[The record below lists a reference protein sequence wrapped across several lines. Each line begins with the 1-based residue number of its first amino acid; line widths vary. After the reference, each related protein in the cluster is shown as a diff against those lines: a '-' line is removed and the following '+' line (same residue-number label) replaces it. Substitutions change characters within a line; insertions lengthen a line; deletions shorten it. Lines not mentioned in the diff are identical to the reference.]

1 MTEKEYTDEEL
12 VLMLQNNDEEAF
24 NLLYHRY
31 VKLVYYIAYRIC
43 KNDADSQ
50 DIVQDTFLQVKR
62 MIHNLKNPSLFKF
75 WLNQIAISKCKNLF
89 RKNKYVTYDDEHYE
103 AKNNL
108 IETREDV
115 LPESVLKF
123 ESDKEVLNA
132 FIDELPQGQKE
143 TVILHYLEQFS
154 IEETAAILELPQ
166 GTVKSRLS
174 YARNSLRK
182 KIELYE
188 RTTGV
193 KLNFHSVDGL
203 IASALIF
210 SLGKAVLPT
219 EMLIPAS
226 TVNVSLWQRFSSAVS
241 TKATVAAFAS
251 ITLLTVGVGNIIFS
265 NDAHTQENQLQNR
278 FPAVTVRS
286 TKITN
291 AREAYF
297 HIKTWA
303 CCHEE
308 MMIMDTDKLKDV
320 YYLYQI
326 MKRDHSVYY
335 EALRNEGWINDLERI
350 YNERIRSSY

>member
-12 VLMLQNNDEEAF
+12 VVMLQNDSEEAF
-24 NLLYHRY
+24 NLLYQRY
-31 VKLVYYIAYRIC
+31 VKLVYYIAFRIC

-50 DIVQDTFLQVKR
+50 DIVQETFLQVKR
-62 MIHNLKNPSLFKF
+62 MIQNLKNPSLFKF
-75 WLNQIAISKCKNLF
+75 WLNQITISKCKNLF
-89 RKNKYVTYDDEHYE
+89 RKNKYVSYDDEHYE

-108 IETREDV
+108 VETREDV
-115 LPESVLKF
+115 LPEAILKF
-123 ESDKEVLNA
+123 NSDKEVLDA
-132 FIDELPQGQKE
+132 FIDELPQGQRE
-143 TVILHYLEQFS
+143 VVILHYLEQFS
-154 IEETAAILELPQ
+154 VEETAAILELPQ

-193 KLNFHSVDGL
+193 KLDFHSIDGL

-210 SLGKAVLPT
+210 SLGKAALPKAL
-219 EMLIPAS
+219 LIPAS
-226 TVNVSLWQRFSSAVS
+226 TVNISLWKRFSSAVS
-241 TKATVAAFAS
+241 TKAIVASFVAISF
-251 ITLLTVGVGNIIFS
+251 LTVVVGNVLFS
-265 NDAHTQENQLQNR
+265 SDTNTEENQLINR
-278 FPAVTVRS
+278 FPEVTVRE

-326 MKRDHSVYY
+326 MKRDNSVYY
-335 EALRNEGWINDLERI
+335 EALVNEGWINYLEQI

>member
-12 VLMLQNNDEEAF
+12 VQMLQDDSEEAF

-31 VKLVYYIAYRIC
+31 VKLVYYIAFRIC

-50 DIVQDTFLQVKR
+50 DIVQETFIQVKR
-62 MIHNLKNPSLFKF
+62 MIKNLNNPSLFKF
-75 WLNQIAISKCKNLF
+75 WLNQITISRCKNLF

-103 AKNNL
+103 VKNNL
-108 IETREDV
+108 LETREDV
-115 LPESVLKF
+115 LPDAILKF

-132 FIDELPQGQKE
+132 FIDELPQGQRE
-143 TVILHYLEQFS
+143 VVILHYLEQFS
-154 IEETAAILELPQ
+154 VEETAAILELPQ

-174 YARNSLRK
+174 YARNTLRK

-188 RTTGV
+188 QTTGV
-193 KLNFHSVDGL
+193 KLDFHSFDGL
-203 IASALIF
+203 VAQVLLYY
-210 SLGKAVLPT
+210 LGKTVLPKT
-219 EMLIPAS
+219 LLIPYGAPK
-226 TVNVSLWQRFSSAVS
+226 VSFWKQLSSAIS
-241 TKATVAAFAS
+241 LKTAVAAIAAAAFL
-251 ITLLTVGVGNIIFS
+251 TLTIWGGYF
-265 NDAHTQENQLQNR
+265 TQSEEQGLVSHFPIVTLQSK
-278 FPAVTVRS
+278 T
-286 TKITN
+286 ITN

-308 MMIMDTDKLKDV
+308 MEVMNTDKLKDV

-335 EALRNEGWINDLERI
+335 EALVNEGWTFDLERI
-350 YNERIRSSY
+350 YNERIRLHK